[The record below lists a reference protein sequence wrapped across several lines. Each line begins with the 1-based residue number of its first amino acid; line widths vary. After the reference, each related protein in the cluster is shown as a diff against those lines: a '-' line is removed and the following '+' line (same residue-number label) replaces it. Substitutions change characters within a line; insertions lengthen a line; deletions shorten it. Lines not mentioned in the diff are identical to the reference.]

1 MVNIFKERK
10 VDLRKRVKLSIPK
23 LIKEILDKDIE
34 YFNIKLE
41 KLCNIVVQEMGYEQ
55 VLRIQ
60 DKLKNERKI
69 PITFNLNERNTKF
82 LQDMIK
88 CSPEKLETEFFRSLL
103 STYCNFHPSLRE
115 KIIKKNLH
123 LEIEL
128 SIKEQLPIKIS
139 YNNKIIDILPIT
151 FLRDTLTEHNSLE
164 CLNNE
169 TKEKIVLQL
178 KNIEILN
185 TNL

>member
-1 MVNIFKERK
+1 M
-10 VDLRKRVKLSIPK
+10 RKRVKLSIPK

-41 KLCNIVVQEMGYEQ
+41 KLCNIIVQEMGYEP

-88 CSPEKLETEFFRSLL
+88 CSPEKLETEFFRSLF
-103 STYCNFHPSLRE
+103 STYCNLHPSLRE
-115 KIIKKNLH
+115 KVVKKNLY
-123 LEIEL
+123 LEIEI
-128 SIKEQLPIKIS
+128 SIKEKLPIKVS
-139 YNNKIIDILPIT
+139 YNNKVIDILPIT
-151 FLRDTLTEHNSLE
+151 FLRDILTDYNSLE
-164 CLNNE
+164 CTNE
-169 TKEKIVLQL
+169 ESKETMVLQL